1 MTEMTPLVLVDAQD
15 QEVGRC
21 SIESWVTFTT
31 GHSVDLG
38 PVGYFRILDVRSNG
52 DPKVLVVESTERIA
66 PGTLL

>member
-1 MTEMTPLVLVDAQD
+1 MAEMTPLVLVDAQD

-21 SIESWVTFTT
+21 NIESWVSFTA

-52 DPKVLVVESTERIA
+52 DPRVLVVEPTERIA
-66 PGTLL
+66 PGALL